1 MYAWNKLY
9 NAIFIYY
16 NIRTSIRCNNSF
28 MTYMLEDMMTQVGY
42 ITAFTNGFL
51 SFFLPCVLPMLPL
64 YYSYLVGE
72 TLTAANHKRLKTKL
86 MINSFAFSLGLTL
99 MNVFLGFG
107 VYALTGF
114 FVEYRWLVRIVGG
127 IIMIAFGLYFL
138 LDRPFLPFM
147 EKDYRRIYQLIKPTM
162 IGSFLLGFT
171 FSLGWSACNGP
182 IIASITMIASF
193 QRDYIR
199 AGFLMLAY
207 SAGFSVMFL
216 ASALLFGLFAKRLT
230 AMKKVMMRM
239 KQIAGI
245 ILIIMGILLMTG
257 YIFVV

>member
-1 MYAWNKLY
+1 MVYLYIIIYGHEVDAIYAKQIMEVTM
-9 NAIFIYY
+9 A
-16 NIRTSIRCNNSF
+16 
-28 MTYMLEDMMTQVGY
+28 QVGY
-42 ITAFTNGFL
+42 LTAFTNGFL

-72 TLTAANHKRLKTKL
+72 TLTAANHKRLKAKL

-107 VYALTGF
+107 VYALTSF
-114 FVEYRWLVRIVGG
+114 LIEYRWVVRSVGG
-127 IIMIAFGLYFL
+127 IIMIAFGVYFL
-138 LDRPFLPFM
+138 FDRAFIPFM
-147 EKDYRRIYQLIKPTM
+147 EKDYRHIYRLVKPTM

-216 ASALLFGLFAKRLT
+216 VSALLFGLFAKRLT
-230 AMKKVMMRM
+230 GMKKLMTRM
-239 KQIAGI
+239 KQIAGV
-245 ILIIMGILLMTG
+245 ILIVMGILLMTG